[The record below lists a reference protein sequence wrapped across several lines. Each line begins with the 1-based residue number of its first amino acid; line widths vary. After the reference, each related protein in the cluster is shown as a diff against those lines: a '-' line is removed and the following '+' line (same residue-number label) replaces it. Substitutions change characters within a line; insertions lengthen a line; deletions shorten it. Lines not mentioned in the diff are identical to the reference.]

1 MNIHKI
7 IITEGQFLNN
17 FHNGC
22 LITENRAS
30 KNQSLARKMVRD
42 LSPNLDDKVFTM
54 NVLHDIPNVRK
65 ADFHLFP
72 AAVRMILYA
81 DSDVNG
87 DLIQKLNKYIGV
99 VAPKAK
105 ELGLDQNANG
115 MSTDEFFNMF
125 NKDVNKET
133 DLERQEAAK
142 YFTGDNNF
150 GGYDIVFIPDFE
162 TAHQYGDYVD
172 WCITYDEDNYNQYTN
187 NKTGYFY
194 FFLKKGYQ
202 NITTDDVNENK
213 APLDEYGLSMIAV
226 SFYEDG
232 NVNTITSRWNHEFED
247 NNVNGDHVMSVNS
260 LCKLIN
266 ANIYQICVDK
276 RPKKEIPSS
285 WKLIKKLSY
294 GQFLFYDNDKK
305 DYVVSDKN
313 MRRTDY
319 FDGEKALEYDGFG
332 RDNFDALI
340 LTNGVVI
347 GGNDVVISGYFF
359 VGDKLYVSL
368 DFNIYEV
375 DTNSGRLTQSPNL
388 KSFIVRNGYVILTS
402 NESKMNILYP
412 DTNQLLFTE
421 WVDRIF
427 VFGKLVIAQ
436 KDNTYSIVDIAE
448 RSYSNEW
455 LERYFFNRSFCVFKT
470 QQNQLVIY
478 TPLDMKPFGTVDE
491 AFKVD
496 DFMIAVRK
504 NDKYYYLILRDI
516 TAGVRVHTISKEE
529 FELY

>member
-276 RPKKEIPSS
+276 RPKK
-285 WKLIKKLSY
+285 
-294 GQFLFYDNDKK
+294 
-305 DYVVSDKN
+305 
-313 MRRTDY
+313 
-319 FDGEKALEYDGFG
+319 
-332 RDNFDALI
+332 
-340 LTNGVVI
+340 
-347 GGNDVVISGYFF
+347 
-359 VGDKLYVSL
+359 
-368 DFNIYEV
+368 
-375 DTNSGRLTQSPNL
+375 
-388 KSFIVRNGYVILTS
+388 
-402 NESKMNILYP
+402 
-412 DTNQLLFTE
+412 
-421 WVDRIF
+421 
-427 VFGKLVIAQ
+427 
-436 KDNTYSIVDIAE
+436 
-448 RSYSNEW
+448 
-455 LERYFFNRSFCVFKT
+455 
-470 QQNQLVIY
+470 
-478 TPLDMKPFGTVDE
+478 
-491 AFKVD
+491 
-496 DFMIAVRK
+496 
-504 NDKYYYLILRDI
+504 
-516 TAGVRVHTISKEE
+516 
-529 FELY
+529 